1 MGNSTKDNFHFPP
14 TVKEE
19 DLVDFLD
26 DGDPWI
32 FKKIGPRPLELD
44 GISGWSF
51 SLWAPRART
60 VILTLYPL
68 YAPTIC
74 QVMRQVASTGV
85 WEIFIPDVSAG
96 IKYKF
101 QIQTQAGDFLE
112 KADPMAVY
120 SEGPPNNA
128 SILYD
133 LRGFTWRDADWFS
146 EINRD
151 WESAPISIYEVH
163 PGSWLRPGMNYREL
177 ASALGDYVQDMGFTH
192 IEFLPLNE
200 HPLVESWGYQATG
213 YYGPCHRFGDPHD
226 LMHLVCELHRRRIG
240 VIVDWVPA
248 HFPKDGF
255 ALGWFDGNH
264 LYECQEEWKR
274 EHRDWG
280 TWVFDYAKPQVRS
293 FLIGS
298 ALAWLDRFHMDG
310 LRVDAVASMLYLDYS
325 RGEDWKPN
333 KYGGRENLEAI
344 HFLKQTNNAVRKYF
358 PSAITI
364 AEESTAFPHVTTAQ
378 PGESLGFHFKWN
390 LGWMHDV
397 LQFFE
402 APPAKRV
409 KGLSKLMD
417 CRNYQFTEDFIQVF
431 SHDEVVHEK
440 KSLLMKM
447 AAGEALETKAA
458 DLRSLFVLLWGWPG
472 KKTLFM
478 GGEFGQIAEWAVNG
492 SLQWELLESSI
503 HQGLQQ
509 LVRDLNRIYVTE
521 STIHGTDSMDEAF
534 KLLDLN
540 DSSGHVLGFLRWGN
554 LPGEV
559 KLFAFNFGPSS
570 RTKSFGVPDKG
581 PWQVEINSSSAL
593 YGGDLQ
599 IDHPTR
605 VALDNNAQGQPFSIE
620 LELPAF
626 SAQILERLN

>member
-19 DLVDFLD
+19 DLVDFLE

-60 VILTLYPL
+60 VTLKLYPL
-68 YAPTIC
+68 YAPTIFH
-74 QVMRQVASTGV
+74 VMRQVASTGV
-85 WEIFIPDVSAG
+85 WEIFIPEVSVG

-101 QIQTQAGDFLE
+101 QIETQSGDFLE

-133 LRGFTWRDADWFS
+133 LCGFTWRDADWFS
-146 EINRD
+146 KINRD
-151 WESAPISIYEVH
+151 WGSAPISIYEVH

-177 ASALGDYVQDMGFTH
+177 ASGLGDYVQDMGFTH

-213 YYGPCHRFGDPHD
+213 YYGPCHRFGNPHD
-226 LMHLVCELHRRRIG
+226 LMHLVCELHQRRIG

-255 ALGWFDGNH
+255 ALGWFDGSH
-264 LYECQEEWKR
+264 LYECDDEWKR

-293 FLIGS
+293 FLMGS

-325 RGEDWKPN
+325 RGEDWEPN

-344 HFLKQTNNAVRKYF
+344 HFLKQTNEAVRKYF

-364 AEESTAFPHVTTAQ
+364 AEESTAFPLVTTAQ

-409 KGLSKLMD
+409 EYLSKLIH

-440 KSLLMKM
+440 KSLIMKM

-478 GGEFGQIAEWAVNG
+478 GGEFGQILEWAVNG
-492 SLQWELLESSI
+492 SLQWELLESSV
-503 HQGLQQ
+503 HKGLQQ
-509 LVRDLNRIYVTE
+509 LVRDLNHIYTE
-521 STIHGTDSMDEAF
+521 SSIHGTDSNASAF
-534 KLLDLN
+534 KFLDLN
-540 DSSGHVLGFLRWGN
+540 NNSGHVLGFLRWGN
-554 LPGEV
+554 LTGDV

-570 RTKSFGVPDKG
+570 RTKLFGVPDKG
-581 PWQVEINSSSAL
+581 PWQVEIHSSSTL
-593 YGGDLQ
+593 YGGELQ
-599 IDHPTR
+599 IDHP
-605 VALDNNAQGQPFSIE
+605 VD
-620 LELPAF
+620 
-626 SAQILERLN
+626 

>member
-1 MGNSTKDNFHFPP
+1 MANIPRDNFRFPP
-14 TVKEE
+14 SVKEE
-19 DLVDFLD
+19 DLFDFLN

-32 FKKIGPRPLELD
+32 FKKMGPRPFNLD
-44 GISGWSF
+44 GTQGWSF
-51 SLWAPRART
+51 SLWAPRASA
-60 VILTLYPL
+60 VTLNFFPP
-68 YAPTIC
+68 YASAISHA
-74 QVMRQVASTGV
+74 MRPIASTGV
-85 WEIFIPDVSAG
+85 WEIFIPHLSTG

-101 QIQTQAGDFLE
+101 QIQTKDGEFLE
-112 KADPMAVY
+112 KGDPMAVY

-133 LRGFTWRDADWFS
+133 LHGFNWQDTDWFS
-146 EINRD
+146 EINAD
-151 WESAPISIYEVH
+151 WGSVPISIYEVH
-163 PGSWLRPGMNYREL
+163 LGSWLRRGMSYREL
-177 ASALGDYVQDMGFTH
+177 APVLGDYLQDMGFTH
-192 IEFLPLNE
+192 VQFLPLNE
-200 HPLVESWGYQATG
+200 HPLVESWGYQITG
-213 YYGPCHRFGDPHD
+213 YYGPCHRFGNPHD
-226 LMHLVCELHRRRIG
+226 LMHLVCELHRRQIG
-240 VIVDWVPA
+240 VIIDWVPA

-264 LYECQEEWKR
+264 LYEYEEEWKR

-293 FLIGS
+293 FLMGS

-325 RGEDWKPN
+325 RGEDWEPN

-344 HFLKQTNNAVRKYF
+344 HFLKQTNTAVRRFF
-358 PSAITI
+358 PRAITI

-402 APPAKRV
+402 TPPAKRPAS
-409 KGLSKLMD
+409 LDKLIH

-440 KSLLMKM
+440 KSLIMKM
-447 AAGEALETKAA
+447 AGGETLDTKAS

-478 GGEFGQIAEWAVNG
+478 GGEFGQIAEWAVNS

-509 LVRDLNRIYVTE
+509 LVRDLNHIYITE
-521 STIHGTDSMDEAF
+521 STVHETDSLAEAF
-534 KLLDLN
+534 KFLDLDD
-540 DSSGHVLGFLRWGN
+540 DSGNLLAFLRRGN

-559 KLFAFNFGPSS
+559 KLFAFNFGASCQ
-570 RTKSFGVPDKG
+570 TKLFGVPEKG
-581 PWQVEINSSSAL
+581 SWKVEINSSSTL
-593 YGGDLQ
+593 YGGTLCEDQ
-599 IDHPTR
+599 CATV
-605 VALDNNAQGQPFSIE
+605 VAGTDRPPYSIE
-620 LELPAF
+620 LDLPAF
-626 SAQILERLN
+626 SAQILQYIR